1 MQVLP
6 RILPINELKNTANIS
21 KICKESETP
30 IVITKNGYSDMVLM
44 SVELYEQTIA
54 KMQAAIL
61 INEAL
66 NDPER
71 NKEKVELDSSG
82 RTVNVMT
89 AGYYNVNIKDIDKI
103 TDCKYMFWYN
113 DHLESVPYFNTC
125 KVTNMENM
133 FSNCRN
139 LNSVEMLDTSRVN
152 NMYNMFYGSDYLNHE
167 TIQRWSTV
175 YDFENNKMKEK

>member
-21 KICKESETP
+21 KICKESDTP

-71 NKEKVELDSSG
+71 NKDNVELNSFRGGFPSEIKLPKNNNEEY
-82 RTVNVMT
+82 TNLAMIIEST
-89 AGYYNVNIKDIDKI
+89 AGNGKISEKNKNILNLYSCGQIDYETAVFAIK
-103 TDCKYMFWYN
+103 
-113 DHLESVPYFNTC
+113 
-125 KVTNMENM
+125 
-133 FSNCRN
+133 RN
-139 LNSVEMLDTSRVN
+139 
-152 NMYNMFYGSDYLNHE
+152 F
-167 TIQRWSTV
+167 I
-175 YDFENNKMKEK
+175 NK

>member
-21 KICKESETP
+21 KICKESKTP

-71 NKEKVELDSSG
+71 NKEKVELDSF
-82 RTVNVMT
+82 
-89 AGYYNVNIKDIDKI
+89 IKGII
-103 TDCKYMFWYN
+103 
-113 DHLESVPYFNTC
+113 
-125 KVTNMENM
+125 
-133 FSNCRN
+133 
-139 LNSVEMLDTSRVN
+139 N
-152 NMYNMFYGSDYLNHE
+152 NG
-167 TIQRWSTV
+167 
-175 YDFENNKMKEK
+175 

>member
-21 KICKESETP
+21 KICKESDTP
-30 IVITKNGYSDMVLM
+30 IVITKNGYSDMVVM

-71 NKEKVELDSSG
+71 NKGKVELNSFRGGFPFEIKLPKNNNEEYTNLAMIIESTTGNGKVSEKNKNILNLYSCGQIDYE
-82 RTVNVMT
+82 T
-89 AGYYNVNIKDIDKI
+89 AVFAIK
-103 TDCKYMFWYN
+103 
-113 DHLESVPYFNTC
+113 
-125 KVTNMENM
+125 
-133 FSNCRN
+133 RN
-139 LNSVEMLDTSRVN
+139 FINE
-152 NMYNMFYGSDYLNHE
+152 
-167 TIQRWSTV
+167 
-175 YDFENNKMKEK
+175 

>member
-6 RILPINELKNTANIS
+6 KILPINELKNTANIS

-71 NKEKVELDSSG
+71 NKDKVELNSF
-82 RTVNVMT
+82 
-89 AGYYNVNIKDIDKI
+89 IKGII
-103 TDCKYMFWYN
+103 
-113 DHLESVPYFNTC
+113 
-125 KVTNMENM
+125 
-133 FSNCRN
+133 
-139 LNSVEMLDTSRVN
+139 N
-152 NMYNMFYGSDYLNHE
+152 NE
-167 TIQRWSTV
+167 
-175 YDFENNKMKEK
+175 

>member
-6 RILPINELKNTANIS
+6 KILPINELKNTANIS
-21 KICKESETP
+21 KICKESKTP

-71 NKEKVELDSSG
+71 NKEKVELNSF
-82 RTVNVMT
+82 
-89 AGYYNVNIKDIDKI
+89 IKGII
-103 TDCKYMFWYN
+103 
-113 DHLESVPYFNTC
+113 
-125 KVTNMENM
+125 
-133 FSNCRN
+133 
-139 LNSVEMLDTSRVN
+139 N
-152 NMYNMFYGSDYLNHE
+152 NE
-167 TIQRWSTV
+167 
-175 YDFENNKMKEK
+175 

>member
-21 KICKESETP
+21 KICKESEAP

-44 SVELYEQTIA
+44 SIELYEQTIA

-71 NKEKVELDSSG
+71 NKDKVELNSF
-82 RTVNVMT
+82 
-89 AGYYNVNIKDIDKI
+89 IKGI
-103 TDCKYMFWYN
+103 
-113 DHLESVPYFNTC
+113 
-125 KVTNMENM
+125 
-133 FSNCRN
+133 
-139 LNSVEMLDTSRVN
+139 VN
-152 NMYNMFYGSDYLNHE
+152 NE
-167 TIQRWSTV
+167 
-175 YDFENNKMKEK
+175 